1 MARQSESRTLK
12 SVQITLD
19 IIDFLQEQENAGIT
33 DIASGIGRSKGTVH
47 GHVATLMENEHV
59 VKEGNAYR
67 LSLRYLELGETVRER
82 LPIYDVVREELDDLA
97 EETGELA
104 QFAMEEHGRAVYIYK
119 TGGENA
125 LRTASSIGARE
136 YMHCISLGKAM
147 LAHMPRERVEEIVD
161 EYGLKS
167 YTESTITSRDELF
180 DELAEIQEQGYAY
193 DREEKIEGLRCVSA
207 PITTN
212 EGPIGAISISGP
224 VGRFKGEFYEE
235 ELPDIVTRSA
245 NVIEINAQFS

>member
-1 MARQSESRTLK
+1 MAQKSDSRTLK

-19 IIDFLQEQENAGIT
+19 IIDYLQREEQAGIT
-33 DIASGIGRSKGTVH
+33 DIASALGRSKGTVH
-47 GHVATLMENEHV
+47 GHVATLMENEYV
-59 VKEGNAYR
+59 VKEGDAYR
-67 LSLRYLELGETVRER
+67 LSLRYLELGETVKER
-82 LPIYDVVREELDDLA
+82 LPIYDVVKEELDDLA

-125 LRTASSIGARE
+125 LRTASSVGTRE

-161 EYGLKS
+161 VYGLKS
-167 YTESTITSRDELF
+167 YTEATITSRDDLF
-180 DELAEIQEQGYAY
+180 DELAEIREQGYAY
-193 DREEKIEGLRCVSA
+193 DREEKITGLRCVAA

-212 EGPIGAISISGP
+212 EGPIGAISVSGP
-224 VGRFKGEFYEE
+224 VGRFNREFYEE
-235 ELPDIVTRSA
+235 ELPDVVTRSA